1 MKTKIKI
8 LLTAIILFSTVTSA
22 QNKFII
28 GAGGNYNLPLG
39 SLADRMNG
47 AFGGFLF
54 AGKQISENWT
64 WVGKFE
70 YFKLTDVNED
80 KMSKVVE
87 TNFNNANQT
96 LTFALPGISME
107 LSVLGFTAE
116 AKYKLLKTDFL
127 ETDLN
132 LGFGFYYWNYD
143 RGSYQDS
150 LFADT
155 TGTGTFLLVDVINV
169 PSLNQKD
176 WSGGLNL
183 GLDFSIS
190 VFEPVWLNL
199 SANYKLLITE
209 LWPTLDL
216 NLENVSGLQFIDF
229 RAGINL
235 RL

>member
-8 LLTAIILFSTVTSA
+8 TITAFILFSTLTFA
-22 QNKFII
+22 QNKYII
-28 GAGGNYNLPLG
+28 GAGANYFLPVG

-47 AFGGFLF
+47 AFGGWIF
-54 AGKQISENWT
+54 AGKQINESWT
-64 WVGKFE
+64 WVGKLE

-80 KMSKVVE
+80 KMFKVVE

-96 LTFALPGISME
+96 VTFALPGISME
-107 LSVLGFTAE
+107 LTVFGFTAE
-116 AKYKLLKTDFL
+116 AKYKLLKTEFI

-132 LGFGFYYWNYD
+132 LGFGFYNWNHD

-150 LFADT
+150 LFIDT

-176 WSGGLNL
+176 WSGGLNA
-183 GLDFSIS
+183 GLDFN
-190 VFEPVWLNL
+190 VNLFEPVWLNL
-199 SANYKLLITE
+199 SVNYKLIITE

-216 NLENVSGLQFIDF
+216 NLENISGLQFFDF